1 MHNGAT
7 FLINATYK
15 SPHFTAFS
23 PYQSLKIIMNYRNRE
38 TGKQDMCETE
48 TGDKKRTRQCLSSYK
63 QQALLESGCF
73 HILKL

>member
-7 FLINATYK
+7 FLINATYE

-38 TGKQDMCETE
+38 TGKQGMCETE
-48 TGDKKRTRQCLSSYK
+48 TGTKSEQDNA
-63 QQALLESGCF
+63 QAPTNSKHCWKVAAF
-73 HILKL
+73 TF